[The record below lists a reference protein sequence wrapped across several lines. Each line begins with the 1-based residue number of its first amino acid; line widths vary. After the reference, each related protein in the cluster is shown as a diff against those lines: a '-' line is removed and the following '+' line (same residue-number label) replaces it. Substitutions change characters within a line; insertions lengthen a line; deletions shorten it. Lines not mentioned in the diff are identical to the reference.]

1 MGNFSRF
8 NSQQKSV
15 PEQKIASYNFD
26 IWCLSNL
33 PLGNSYNFDI
43 VHFSR
48 ASERYPAA
56 SSAAPVWL
64 SGEETAAWNLRRENW
79 IQDVFKYK
87 YRNDIY
93 EYRYTCKCI
102 YIQIHYATTHANGE
116 VTARHSIYLTSLHL
130 YIQRLN
136 RNNNHV

>member
-1 MGNFSRF
+1 MGAGWVMFPDLTANR
-8 NSQQKSV
+8 N
-15 PEQKIASYNFD
+15 
-26 IWCLSNL
+26 LSL
-33 PLGNSYNFDI
+33 SKFDI
-43 VHFSR
+43 V
-48 ASERYPAA
+48 E
-56 SSAAPVWL
+56 
-64 SGEETAAWNLRRENW
+64 RENW
-79 IQDVFKYK
+79 LQDVFKYK
-87 YRNDIY
+87 YRHDIY